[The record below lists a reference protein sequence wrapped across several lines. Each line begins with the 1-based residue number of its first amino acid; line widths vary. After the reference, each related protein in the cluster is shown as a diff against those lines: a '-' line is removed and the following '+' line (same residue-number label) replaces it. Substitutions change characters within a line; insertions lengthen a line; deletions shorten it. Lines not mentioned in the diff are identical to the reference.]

1 MRVLGID
8 PGKKNIGLAI
18 GEKGIIE
25 TLPVLTGSLKK
36 AYPAL
41 EKIAEGENIKKV
53 IVGISEGKSA
63 EFSRKFAN
71 RLKNILQL
79 PVVLINETLTT
90 FEAKKLRPKRKV
102 VDSVAAA
109 LLLKKYWQKGRR
121 VVNV

>member
-18 GEKGIIE
+18 GEKGVIE

-36 AYPAL
+36 AYPFL
-41 EKIAEGENIKKV
+41 EKTVEEEKIEKV
-53 IVGISEGKSA
+53 VVGISEGKSA
-63 EFSRKFAN
+63 EFSRKFAR

-79 PVVLINETLTT
+79 PIILVNETLTT
-90 FEAKKLRPKRKV
+90 YEARKLRPKRKV

-109 LLLKKYWQKGRR
+109 LLLKNYWQKGRR
-121 VVNV
+121 VINV